1 MILKIHIQSLL
12 DPFQGL
18 RFYFRW
24 KLHENA
30 KQIYP
35 IQFLRMYM
43 IMVYLSGTVSMNFHI
58 FLKIWLEKIN
68 VSIVYSVHKA
78 TY

>member
-12 DPFQGL
+12 DPFQGS
-18 RFYFRW
+18 RFYSRW

-35 IQFLRMYM
+35 IQFLRM
-43 IMVYLSGTVSMNFHI
+43 
-58 FLKIWLEKIN
+58 
-68 VSIVYSVHKA
+68 VHDNGLFVG
-78 TY
+78 YRIDEFPYFS

>member
-18 RFYFRW
+18 RFYSRW

-35 IQFLRMYM
+35 IQFLRNRIDEFPYF
-43 IMVYLSGTVSMNFHI
+43 S
-58 FLKIWLEKIN
+58 
-68 VSIVYSVHKA
+68 
-78 TY
+78 